1 MRIQDIADILI
12 MTVLVYQLYVW
23 FRKTR
28 AFQVVIGLGSLALIY
43 IVTKK
48 LGLFMTSWILQELG
62 TVIFVLI
69 IVVFQ
74 GEIRQALYRFS
85 LLRNFFDRKE
95 AQSVFDMP
103 AFASTVF
110 GLAEKRKGALIV
122 FERKEK
128 LDDHLLQGVPLD
140 SLVSSQLL
148 LAIFEESSPLH
159 DGAVIIKNGRITEAS
174 THLPLS
180 TSSELPQYYGT
191 RHRAAIGLSERSDAL
206 VVVVS
211 EERGTVSVVAGGELF
226 EIHAARDLEAY
237 LTDSLKTESADVR
250 KFSFKQRLF
259 TNVVPKFVTLVLV
272 VACWILVNA
281 KQGGIQTVMAQ
292 VKYQNLPEHLA
303 IKEGLPS
310 ELEVQLKTLSEIFS
324 PSGKMDITAEMDLS
338 KVHEGVNSISVDNK
352 AFKLPLGVSVV
363 KVNPSLI
370 KIVAEKKV
378 YRKLPVAINK
388 LGKPPKG
395 VRIKS
400 INLNPALVT
409 VLGSETEISRTR
421 QIYTEPIDFS
431 TLRKNQS
438 FDVKLQIPSSLVQ
451 IKDNDSVRVKV
462 SVTGS

>member
-1 MRIQDIADILI
+1 
-12 MTVLVYQLYVW
+12 
-23 FRKTR
+23 
-28 AFQVVIGLGSLALIY
+28 
-43 IVTKK
+43 
-48 LGLFMTSWILQELG
+48 
-62 TVIFVLI
+62 
-69 IVVFQ
+69 
-74 GEIRQALYRFS
+74 
-85 LLRNFFDRKE
+85 
-95 AQSVFDMP
+95 
-103 AFASTVF
+103 
-110 GLAEKRKGALIV
+110 
-122 FERKEK
+122 
-128 LDDHLLQGVPLD
+128 
-140 SLVSSQLL
+140 
-148 LAIFEESSPLH
+148 
-159 DGAVIIKNGRITEAS
+159 
-174 THLPLS
+174 
-180 TSSELPQYYGT
+180 
-191 RHRAAIGLSERSDAL
+191 
-206 VVVVS
+206 
-211 EERGTVSVVAGGELF
+211 
-226 EIHAARDLEAY
+226 
-237 LTDSLKTESADVR
+237 
-250 KFSFKQRLF
+250 
-259 TNVVPKFVTLVLV
+259 
-272 VACWILVNA
+272 VNA